1 MSERVII
8 RNGCVVTMNDA
19 GDVLFDGAV
28 VLDGD
33 RITDVGDTAA
43 VLARHGTDGARVID
57 ASGKAVLPGLVDL
70 HYHTALGKGWSDHL
84 PLWEYLD
91 ACWYPIIRALDYEA
105 AYWAALASYSES
117 IKCGVTTVND
127 MYRQLTAL
135 ADAAEEIGIRA
146 VLSNDVADAEHNLDT
161 LEDNRAAFQA
171 KNGAANGRIEVYVGI
186 EWLPLASEHL
196 LRDARLLADELGT
209 GIHIHLNE
217 SLTEVENSKERFGRR
232 PTEVAYDAGILG
244 RNCIAAHCVWLSD
257 QEIALMRETGT
268 QISHN
273 PSSNAKLGNGI
284 ARLPEMLNAGL
295 NVGLGHD
302 AAECNNSLDM
312 FEVMKFASLMHRASR
327 VDASLQQA
335 PDVVRMATRNGADA
349 LGHQTGRLEPGRK
362 ADVILVNLRSQMF
375 TPLMPGNS
383 DHLFSHLVFAANGSC
398 VDTTIIDGKIVME
411 GRRLTTV
418 DEQKVLREA
427 NAAFLRVLDR
437 IGAGGGSGGG
447 TP

>member
-1 MSERVII
+1 MSDRII
-8 RNGCVVTMNDA
+8 ISGGTVVTMNDTS
-19 GDVLFDGAV
+19 DVLFDGAV
-28 VLDGD
+28 VLEGD
-33 RITDVGDTAA
+33 RITDVGPAA
-43 VLARHGTDGARVID
+43 GVLARHPADGARVID
-57 ASGKAVLPGLVDL
+57 ANGKAILPGLVDL

-91 ACWYPIIRALDYEA
+91 TCWYPIIRALDYDA
-105 AYWAALASYSES
+105 AYWAALASYTES

-127 MYRQLTAL
+127 MYRQLVAL

-161 LEDNRAAFQA
+161 LDDNKDAFQA
-171 KNGAANGRIEVYVGI
+171 KHGAAGGRIEIYIGI
-186 EWLPLASEHL
+186 EWLPLASEEL
-196 LRDARLLADELGT
+196 LRDARVLADELGT

-217 SLTEVENSKERFGRR
+217 SLTEVENSKQRFGRR

-257 QEIALMRETGT
+257 TEIALMRKTST

-295 NVGLGHD
+295 NVGIGHD
-302 AAECNNSLDM
+302 AAECNNSRDL

-335 PDVVRMATRNGADA
+335 PDVLRMATRNGADA
-349 LGHQTGRLEPGRK
+349 LGHETGRLEPGRK
-362 ADVILVNLRSQMF
+362 ADVILVNLESPMF

-383 DHLFSHLVFAANGSC
+383 DHLYSHLVFAANGSC
-398 VDTTIIDGKIVME
+398 VDTTIIDGRVVME
-411 GRRLTTV
+411 NRRLLTV
-418 DEQKVLREA
+418 DEDQVRREA
-427 NAAFLRVLDR
+427 GDAFRRILDR
-437 IGAGGGSGGG
+437 MVVPA
-447 TP
+447 